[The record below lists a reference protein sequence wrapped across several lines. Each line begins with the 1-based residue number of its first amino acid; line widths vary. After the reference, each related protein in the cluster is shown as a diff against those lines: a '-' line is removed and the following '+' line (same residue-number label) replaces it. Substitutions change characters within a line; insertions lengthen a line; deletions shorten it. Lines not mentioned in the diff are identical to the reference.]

1 MGSVQPVDIL
11 LVEDNPLDIGL
22 IRKALKQKNLAK
34 SLVVL
39 RDGAEALEFL
49 FGRGNYTE
57 RRGFPPPKIVL
68 LDLDLPTVSGLEVL
82 RTLRGDPATRTIP
95 IVILASSRQ
104 EQDIVESY
112 RLGVNSYIIKPVDF
126 EKFAEAV
133 SQIGFS
139 WVLLNKPP
147 AH

>member
-1 MGSVQPVDIL
+1 MGSVRPVDIL

-22 IRKALKQKNLAK
+22 IRKALKQKNLAN

-49 FGRGNYTE
+49 FARGNYTG
-57 RRGFPPPKIVL
+57 RKGFPPPKVVL

-82 RTLRGDPATRTIP
+82 RTIRGDPATRTVP
-95 IVILASSRQ
+95 VVVLASSRQ